1 MDLINVIMLIVIGVS
16 VVIIALWAKLK
27 QLERSL
33 DWLDAE
39 KMWCPESNNKK
50 RSKKE
55 SKV

>member
-16 VVIIALWAKLK
+16 VVIIALWANK

-33 DWLDAE
+33 DWLHAE